1 MTNYL
6 NKLLIFSNYIT
17 INYLCENIIFKTKI
31 RKMIQQ
37 SKQNE
42 NMKMIFTNKII
53 AVLKQFDKE
62 FDEYEKF
69 E

>member
-1 MTNYL
+1 
-6 NKLLIFSNYIT
+6 
-17 INYLCENIIFKTKI
+17 
-31 RKMIQQ
+31 MIQQ

-42 NMKMIFTNKII
+42 NIKMIFTNKII